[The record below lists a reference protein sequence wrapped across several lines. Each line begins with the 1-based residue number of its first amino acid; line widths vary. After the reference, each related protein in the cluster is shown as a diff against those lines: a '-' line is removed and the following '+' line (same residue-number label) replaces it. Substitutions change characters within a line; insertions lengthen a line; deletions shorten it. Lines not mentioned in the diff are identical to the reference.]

1 MQSNLYSQ
9 LKQLPQQAATAI
21 LSQLRELLYFYHKN
35 VVTFQRMEQEQQK

>member
-21 LSQLRELLYFYHKN
+21 LSQLRELLL
-35 VVTFQRMEQEQQK
+35 VTVETLVTVEAFVRG